1 MPTDREHMNTLLEKA
16 SSLPLCPGVYIMRSK
31 SGKVIYVGKSKKLR
45 NRVSQ
50 YFQNGAKNIKTAKMV
65 SAVNDFDYFVCDTE
79 IEALSLEN
87 TLIKQYSPRYN
98 IRLKDD
104 KSYPYIKISAD
115 EYPSITCTRKRDN
128 DKGKYFGPYTGT
140 STAYTII
147 GLLQKTL
154 GLPSCKRQFPRDIGK
169 ERPCL
174 YYQMG
179 QCCGL
184 CTGKVDPE
192 EYAALIKCA
201 TDILRGNT
209 SAAKQKLKEQMLEYS
224 EKERYEAAA
233 KCRDTIIALDKLRQK
248 QKVVA
253 SPDTEQDVIGLYNGD
268 ISSAVTVFYI
278 REGTLNDKAEFV
290 FGADEIADEGAMTS
304 FICEHYRR
312 REYIPSKILLSFT
325 PPEDELELITSF
337 LCNQAKRKISVK
349 IPERGE
355 LKTLCDMA
363 VENAKEKTRAYEQDA
378 QKNDKTLY
386 RLAELLGLDAIPER
400 IESYDISNIGSENLT
415 AGMIVC
421 ENGKFKRSDYRVFSI
436 KSVEGTDDYA
446 SMREA
451 LLRRFSHLSD
461 EKGSFSEYP
470 DLILLDGG
478 KGHVSTIKQALSE
491 IGVGVPVFGM
501 VKDDFHKTR
510 TLCDESSEIS
520 IANEKDVFTL
530 VYRIQEEVHR
540 FTISRMHGAKR
551 NSLKHSSL
559 EKIKGIG
566 TEKAKILLAH
576 FGGLAG
582 VKKATS
588 EELALVKGITR
599 RDAAEI
605 YGYFHKNSDEI

>member
-1 MPTDREHMNTLLEKA
+1 MPTDKAHMHALLEKA

-50 YFQNGAKNIKTAKMV
+50 YFQNGAQNVKTEKMV
-65 SAVNDFDYFVCDTE
+65 SAVSDFDYFVCDTE

-115 EYPSITCTRKRDN
+115 EYPSIVCTRKRDN
-128 DKGKYFGPYTGT
+128 DKGKYFGPYTGI
-140 STAYTII
+140 STAYAII

-184 CTGKVDPE
+184 CTGNVDAD

-224 EKERYEAAA
+224 ENERYEAAA
-233 KCRDTIIALDKLRQK
+233 KCRDTMIALDKLRQK

-337 LCNQAKRKISVK
+337 LCDQAKRKISLR

-363 VENAKEKTRAYEQDA
+363 VENAKEKARVYEQDT

-386 RLAELLGLDAIPER
+386 RLAELLGLDILPER

-421 ENGKFKRSDYRVFSI
+421 ENGKFKKADYRVFSI
-436 KSVEGTDDYA
+436 KSVDGTDDYA

-461 EKGSFSEYP
+461 ERGSFAECP

-478 KGHVSTIKQALSE
+478 KGHVSTVKQALSE
-491 IGVGVPVFGM
+491 IGVSVPVFGM

-540 FTISRMHGAKR
+540 FTVSRMHGAKR
-551 NSLKHSSL
+551 NTLKHSSL

-566 TEKAKILLAH
+566 TEKAKLLLAR

-582 VKKATS
+582 VKKATP
-588 EELALVKGITR
+588 EELALVKGITK
-599 RDAAEI
+599 RDSAEI
-605 YGYFHKNSDEI
+605 YGYFHKNSDES